1 MTTEAIQELLD
12 TSRRMVEATPIL
24 IHRYAVSRIDWRD
37 RLICI
42 EGARGTG
49 KSTIMRQRIKEAFGA
64 DGKAVYMSLD
74 DLWFAANPLIDAVK
88 WFDSHGY
95 THLFIDEIHQ
105 TPDWQLRL
113 KNINDQFP
121 SLNIVYSG
129 SSILRLA
136 KGRGDLSRRQAVYTL
151 NGLSFRE
158 YLRFEGV
165 LDHPAIGL
173 DDILS
178 RHREI
183 AADVTRGIKILP
195 HFETYLKSGFYP
207 FYREAYALY
216 GQRIVEAVN
225 KTLESDWPAVADV
238 SVATIRKAKKMLM
251 VLAASVP
258 QQPNMSRLYRELE
271 TERNTGLKILEALD
285 KGALLAL
292 VPPKGESLKNLS
304 RPEKIYCDN
313 TNLMYALTP
322 RADIGTA
329 RETFFFSQLR
339 TDHEVLVPD
348 KGDFLVDGIHLFEV
362 GGAGK
367 GFSQIKDIDDS
378 YVAVDDTE
386 LGLGHKIPLWLFGL
400 LY

>member
-24 IHRYAVSRIDWRD
+24 LHRYAVSRIDWRD

-225 KTLESDWPAVADV
+225 KTLESDWPAVAEV

-292 VPPKGESLKNLS
+292 VPPKGESLKKLS

-386 LGLGHKIPLWLFGL
+386 LGLGHKIPLWLFGF

>member
-1 MTTEAIQELLD
+1 
-12 TSRRMVEATPIL
+12 MVEATPTAF
-24 IHRYAVSRIDWRD
+24 HRYAVDRIDWRD

-49 KSTIMRQRIKEAFGA
+49 KSTIMRQRIKESFGVE
-64 DGKAVYMSLD
+64 GKATYMSLD
-74 DLWFAANPLIDAVK
+74 DLWFAANPLADAVK

-95 THLFIDEIHQ
+95 THLFIDEVHQ
-105 TPDWQLRL
+105 SPDWQLRL

-121 SLNIVYSG
+121 ALNIVYSG
-129 SSILRLA
+129 SSIFRLA

-158 YLRFEGV
+158 YLHFEGV
-165 LDHPAIGL
+165 LDYPVLGL

-178 RHREI
+178 RHRAI
-183 AADVTRGIKILP
+183 AADITSGIKILP
-195 HFETYLKSGFYP
+195 YFEKYLKSGFYP
-207 FYREAYALY
+207 FYKDAHALY
-216 GQRIVEAVN
+216 GQRIVETVN
-225 KTLESDWPAVADV
+225 KTLESDWPTVANV
-238 SVATIRKAKKMLM
+238 SVSTIRKAKKMLM

-258 QQPNMSRLYRELE
+258 QQPNMSRLYRELD

-292 VPPKGESLKNLS
+292 VPPKGETLKNLS

-322 RADIGTA
+322 CADIVTA
-329 RETFFFSQLR
+329 RETFFCNQLR
-339 TDHEVLVPD
+339 TDHEVVFPGT
-348 KGDFLVDGIHLFEV
+348 GDFLVDGKYLFEV
-362 GGAGK
+362 GGVGK
-367 GFSQIKDIDDS
+367 GFSQIKDIKDS
-378 YVAVDDTE
+378 YVVVDDTE
-386 LGLGHKIPLWLFGL
+386 LGLDHKIPLWIFGF